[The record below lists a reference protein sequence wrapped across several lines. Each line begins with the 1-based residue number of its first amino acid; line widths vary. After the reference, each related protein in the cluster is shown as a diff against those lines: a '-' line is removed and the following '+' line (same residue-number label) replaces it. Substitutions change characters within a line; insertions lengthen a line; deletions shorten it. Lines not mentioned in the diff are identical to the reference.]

1 MNAPLRMAVLS
12 LSILGLAACAGMEA
26 RSTQAQPER
35 SLKPG
40 EVRVVQ
46 DDDYVAYVE
55 RVARRRGIEVQWVH
69 PPSKRITGEAVESP

>member
-12 LSILGLAACAGMEA
+12 LSILGLAACAGMET

-40 EVRVVQ
+40 EVRIVR
-46 DDDYVAYVE
+46 DDAYIAYVE
-55 RVARRRGIEVQWVH
+55 RAARRRGIDVQWVH
-69 PPSKRITGEAVESP
+69 PPSKRVTGKADD